1 MRLKRPCLEKN
12 RIGALSMHTL
22 WIYIPTFNLF
32 TGKRNV
38 PYQKRHF
45 FVVLCILKC
54 QNYVH
59 HKNPLMHILLVFL
72 STLSI
77 NISFLS
83 NYVNVS
89 SKFFFLQILIPLSIY
104 LCIYLSIY
112 VSITSHYLP
121 IINRIIRF
129 RLLCVPHWEEEGE
142 APSNKGNGMVGVPRL
157 FLDRFVSHSHML
169 ILFSWNF

>member
-1 MRLKRPCLEKN
+1 MRLKSPCLEKN

-89 SKFFFLQILIPLSIY
+89 SKFFFYKYSSH
-104 LCIYLSIY
+104 YLSIHLCIDY
-112 VSITSHYLP
+112 ISLSTYHKPHYQVP
-121 IINRIIRF
+121 SS
-129 RLLCVPHWEEEGE
+129 LCPPLRGRRR
-142 APSNKGNGMVGVPRL
+142 SSL
-157 FLDRFVSHSHML
+157 
-169 ILFSWNF
+169 